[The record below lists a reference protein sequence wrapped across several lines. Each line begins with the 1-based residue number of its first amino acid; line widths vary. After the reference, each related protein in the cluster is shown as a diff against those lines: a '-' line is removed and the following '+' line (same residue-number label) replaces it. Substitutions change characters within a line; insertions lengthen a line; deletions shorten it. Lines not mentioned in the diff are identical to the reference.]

1 MQRFAGKVALITG
14 AASGIGRATALRLA
28 SEGAAVAAA
37 DVQPEPVHALCEE
50 IRSSQE
56 QQALPVLCDV
66 SNPGSVQEAVAATA
80 ARFGRL
86 DVLCNIAGILRFDH
100 SHELSLE
107 DWNRVIQVNLTGTF
121 LMCQAA
127 IPLLLESKG
136 NIVNMA
142 STAAISAHPWTAAY
156 SASKGGVLALT
167 LALALEYG
175 KQGIRVNCTCPGAIK
190 TPIRNQFRLPD
201 GANPKLLERIMPF
214 NGFAEPE
221 ECAAAIAFLASSD
234 ASHINGTALRVD
246 GGMLM

>member
-1 MQRFAGKVALITG
+1 MNRFTDKIALVTG
-14 AASGIGRATALRLA
+14 AASGIGRATAIRLA
-28 SEGAAVAAA
+28 HEGATVVATDLRREPLDELLAELNGSGNPTLGLECDVSSADSVRRAVAAA
-37 DVQPEPVHALCEE
+37 VE
-50 IRSSQE
+50 
-56 QQALPVLCDV
+56 
-66 SNPGSVQEAVAATA
+66 
-80 ARFGRL
+80 RFGRL

-100 SHELSLE
+100 THELSLE
-107 DWNRVIQVNLTGTF
+107 DWNQVLTVNLTGTF

-127 IPLLLESKG
+127 LPHLLASKG
-136 NIVNMA
+136 TIVNMA

-175 KQGIRVNCTCPGAIK
+175 KQGVRVNCTCPGAIK
-190 TPIRNQFRLPD
+190 TPIRYQFRLPD

-221 ECAAAIAFLASSD
+221 ACAAAIAFLASED
-234 ASHINGTALRVD
+234 ASHINGTALRVV